1 MIQRFFLWFLKFLKK
16 IAVQR
21 KFIENSKKFLWFK
34 DPKNFFEFS
43 LIQRNFLWIKENLWF
58 KEKVFEFDQNS
69 KKIQR
74 KNEAKNRKKI
84 FKEKVFESKK
94 IQRKFKE
101 ISLIQ
106 RYLWKQGEA
115 NTFVPNYPNP
125 NKINTFL
132 KLIHFHNYFK
142 LTTHARA
149 ARV

>member
-1 MIQRFFLWFLKFLKK
+1 MILKLFLKISRSKK
-16 IAVQR
+16 IHR
-21 KFIENSKKFLWFK
+21 KFKEI
-34 DPKNFFEFS
+34 S

-94 IQRKFKE
+94 IQTKFKE

-115 NTFVPNYPNP
+115 NTFVPIYSYEYC
-125 NKINTFL
+125 KITIYTGVL
-132 KLIHFHNYFK
+132 K
-142 LTTHARA
+142 
-149 ARV
+149 